1 MADRDTEKQA
11 QALPALELINELS
24 SQLHLRAA
32 YVPLVNVNLVSL
44 SSDMEL
50 LCVQR

>member
-1 MADRDTEKQA
+1 MASREAEKQVN
-11 QALPALELINELS
+11 ALPTLELINELS
-24 SQLHLRAA
+24 SQLHLLAA

-50 LCVQR
+50 LCGQR

>member
-1 MADRDTEKQA
+1 MADRNAKKQA

-32 YVPLVNVNLVSL
+32 YVPLVNVNLVSP

>member
-1 MADRDTEKQA
+1 MASGEAEKQVW
-11 QALPALELINELS
+11 ALPALELINELS

-44 SSDMEL
+44 ASDTKL